1 MEDTVTHLLNVCAMV
16 DALRTYRPYRPSLD
30 QATALSIL
38 REGRGK
44 EFDPGLFDNFVHL
57 VEA

>member
-1 MEDTVTHLLNVCAMV
+1 MTHLLNVCAMV